1 MFVLNDGFRFTQP
14 LQIACGQ
21 WSEFSSTG
29 HRTGHWNIA
38 VVSWIQLR
46 NFIIC
51 PLYNDTNYV
60 NIPDL
65 LVICGEINQQIG
77 YVFLLRNTTN
87 QMKNT
92 TFNKLPLFSLFFLQ
106 SFVMSIKEMQP
117 FYFLF
122 YCQPYKIY
130 IW

>member
-77 YVFLLRNTTN
+77 YVFLLRN
-87 QMKNT
+87 NT
-92 TFNKLPLFSLFFLQ
+92 TKWKILPFTNYLFLFFAVV
-106 SFVMSIKEMQP
+106 SNVDKGNRTVYY
-117 FYFLF
+117 YFSDCENIF
-122 YCQPYKIY
+122 SKDIQF
-130 IW
+130 